1 MTEVEPGLIFPR
13 IQYYRMSALVSALEF
28 RDYGALTWVI
38 FSKDQGRS

>member
-28 RDYGALTWVI
+28 GDYRTLTWAI
-38 FSKDQGRS
+38 FSKDRGRS